1 MVFMMQFEYDPGKNR
16 ANLQKHGIDFET
28 AQGLWDDQDRLEI
41 PVKLTGELRT
51 MVIGIIGGK
60 HWSAIIT
67 YRSNAIRLISVRRAR
82 KEEITLY
89 ENLEI

>member
-1 MVFMMQFEYDPGKNR
+1 MQFEYDPSKNSV
-16 ANLQKHGIDFET
+16 NLQKHGIDFET
-28 AQGLWDDQDRLEI
+28 AQSLWDDQDRLEI

-51 MVIGIIGGK
+51 MVIGMMDGK

-67 YRSNAIRLISVRRAR
+67 YRGNTIRLISVRRAR

-89 ENLEI
+89 ENL

>member
-1 MVFMMQFEYDPGKNR
+1 MMQFEYDSSKNSV
-16 ANLQKHGIDFET
+16 NLQKHGIDFET
-28 AQGLWDDQDRLEI
+28 AQSLWDDQDRLEI

-51 MVIGIIGGK
+51 MVIGMMGGK

-67 YRSNAIRLISVRRAR
+67 YRGNAIRLISVRRAR

-89 ENLEI
+89 ENL